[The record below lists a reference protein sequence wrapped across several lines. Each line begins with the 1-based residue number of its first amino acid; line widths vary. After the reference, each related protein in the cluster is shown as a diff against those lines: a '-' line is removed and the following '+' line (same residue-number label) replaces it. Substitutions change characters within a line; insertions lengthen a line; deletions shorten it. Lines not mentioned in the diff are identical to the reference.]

1 MTDSLRRRL
10 TAVAVLGGLALLAAV
25 PAATALTGGQRLFGG
40 LLARDAGV
48 SAPIMALLGAGGGG
62 FVDPKILIGDLTGDR
77 RADAV
82 VLVGSGGAAGD
93 VALYVVSR
101 DGANGRL
108 GNLRVVYAQES
119 GYRLSARV
127 KNAVVTVRTPNYA
140 QGDDVCCPST
150 LTERDLRWNRR
161 TGAFR
166 VSATRQVAL

>member
-1 MTDSLRRRL
+1 MHRRL
-10 TAVAVLGGLALLAAV
+10 LAPAVLAALVLLATV
-25 PAATALTGGQRLFGG
+25 PAALALTSGQRLFGG
-40 LLARDAGV
+40 LLLPDAKV
-48 SAPIMALLGAGGGG
+48 SAQVKALMRSQGG
-62 FVDPKILIGDLTGDR
+62 FVEPKILIGDLTGDR

-108 GNLRVVYAQES
+108 GNLRVVYAEES
-119 GYRLSARV
+119 GYRLAARV
-127 KNAVVTVRTPNYA
+127 RNAVVTVRAPNYA
-140 QGDDVCCPST
+140 QGDEVCCPST

-166 VSATRQVAL
+166 VSAARQVAL